1 MVVWVDIEYQRVLLL
16 FLTLYEP
23 VKRGSALSLSL
34 QLMLKRL
41 SISFCILLAFA
52 MLQAHNFIPHH
63 HDEEAIE
70 ANHHHDH
77 DDDKTDHDSPFSDLT
92 HNADFGKAAAK
103 PDFDKEIKNLVLV
116 EGLFILLYNKLES
129 FKTLPR
135 PHPPDDGSS
144 LHLIFLSH
152 SLPLRAPPA
161 FAC

>member
-1 MVVWVDIEYQRVLLL
+1 MFNALGTSKKGV
-16 FLTLYEP
+16 
-23 VKRGSALSLSL
+23 SALSLSL
-34 QLMLKRL
+34 RLMLKRL
-41 SISFCILLAFA
+41 TIAFCLLLAFA

-77 DDDKTDHDSPFSDLT
+77 DDDKTDHDSPFTDLT
-92 HNADFGKAAAK
+92 HNADFGKVITK
-103 PDFDKEIKNLVLV
+103 PHFDKEIIEKPVFT
-116 EGLFILLYNKLES
+116 EGILLRLYNKLAS
-129 FKTLPR
+129 FASPPR
-135 PHPPDDGSS
+135 PHPPDDDSP